1 MKANELPV
9 ITENLLA
16 AMQSDGYS
24 QKFLDSAV
32 WILELFSSYC
42 EKRGLHT
49 ISVDAAVL
57 FCKEQFGFDY
67 YEPSAS
73 LQHSIRRPLLSLF
86 EYYQTG
92 SYLRIHPKSVHT
104 KIPEAFGDLYLE
116 YWDVV
121 NKLDLAKSTR
131 KERLWMFSVHFNFI
145 AEQGI
150 TVPLDIRQEH
160 VHMFLDMHQKKY
172 ASSTM
177 AGQRTVLRE
186 LYDWLYEQRY
196 VSFSGKQAIPFVR
209 RDPRDKILSYYS
221 RDEIS
226 QMLSCIDTESRSGK
240 FAYAVV
246 SILAYLGIRAGDI
259 ICLKFSSIDW
269 ENNVICFNQ
278 QKTGKPLTLPLLDE
292 VKYPLLDYI
301 KNARPESR
309 DADYIFA
316 TACAPYT
323 RLNTTG
329 SVYHIVKKCM
339 NIAGIEYEGR
349 HHGSHA
355 LRTSLA
361 SDLLQNDVPISA
373 IAGILGHSSTR
384 ATEAYLTI
392 DETHLKELTLEVP
405 NE

>member
-240 FAYAVV
+240 FA
-246 SILAYLGIRAGDI
+246 
-259 ICLKFSSIDW
+259 
-269 ENNVICFNQ
+269 FNQ

-339 NIAGIEYEGR
+339 NIAGIEFEGR

>member
-1 MKANELPV
+1 MKTNEISV
-9 ITENLLA
+9 IAEKLFA

-24 QKFLDSAV
+24 QNFLDNSA
-32 WILELFSSYC
+32 WIINLFALYC
-42 EKRGLHT
+42 ERQNVQDVK
-49 ISVDAAVL
+49 IENAVQ
-57 FCKEQFGFDY
+57 FCQEQWGFDY
-67 YEPSAS
+67 YNPSANLQYS
-73 LQHSIRRPLLSLF
+73 LRRPLLSLF
-86 EYYQTG
+86 EYYETG
-92 SYLRIHPKSVHT
+92 SYLRYHPRSVHA
-104 KIPEAFGDLYLE
+104 KIPEAFGDLYYE

-121 NKLDLAKSTR
+121 NKLNLSKCSR
-131 KERLWMFSVHFNFI
+131 KERLWMFSVHFNYI
-145 AEQGI
+145 AGLGI

-160 VHMFLDMHQKKY
+160 VHEFLEMHQKKY
-172 ASSTM
+172 SSSTM

-186 LYDWLYEQRY
+186 LYDWLYEKRY
-196 VSFSGKQAIPFVR
+196 VTFSGRQAIPFVR

-221 RDEIS
+221 REEIS

-240 FAYAVV
+240 YAYAVV

-259 ICLKFSSIDW
+259 ICLKFSNIDW
-269 ENNVICFNQ
+269 ENNIICFNQ

-301 KNARPESR
+301 KNARPESK
-309 DADYIFA
+309 DAEYIFA
-316 TACAPYT
+316 TANAPYT
-323 RLNTTG
+323 RLNSTG
-329 SVYHIVKKCM
+329 SIYHIVKKCM

-361 SDLLQNDVPISA
+361 SDLLNNDVPISA

-384 ATEAYLTI
+384 STEAYLAI

>member
-9 ITENLLA
+9 ITEKLLA
-16 AMQSDGYS
+16 AMQSDGYK
-24 QKFLDSAV
+24 QAFLDNAAWV
-32 WILELFSSYC
+32 LDFFASYC
-42 EKRGLHT
+42 KKRDLQIIT
-49 ISVDAAVL
+49 IEAAVL
-57 FCKEQFGFDY
+57 FCQEQFGFDY
-67 YEPSAS
+67 YEPSAH
-73 LQHSIRRPLLSLF
+73 LQNSIRRPLLSLF

-92 SYLRIHPKSVHT
+92 SYLRIHPKSVHAN
-104 KIPEAFGDLYLE
+104 IPEAFGDLYLE

-121 NKLDLAKSTR
+121 NKLNLAKCTR
-131 KERLWMFSVHFNFI
+131 KVRLWMFSVHFSFI

-150 TVPLDIRQEH
+150 TAPLDIRQEH
-160 VHMFLDMHQKKY
+160 VHMFLEMHQKKY
-172 ASSTM
+172 ATSTM

-186 LYDWLYEQRY
+186 LYDWLYEKRY
-196 VSFSGKQAIPFVR
+196 VSFSGKQAIPFIR

-226 QMLSCIDTESRSGK
+226 QMLSCIDTERRSGK

-259 ICLKFSSIDW
+259 ICLKFSNIDW
-269 ENNVICFNQ
+269 ENNIICFNQ
-278 QKTGKPLTLPLLDE
+278 QKTGKPLTLPLLNE

-301 KNARPESR
+301 KNARPESK
-309 DADYIFA
+309 DTDYIFA

-323 RLNTTG
+323 RLNSTG
-329 SVYHIVKKCM
+329 SIYQIVKKCM
-339 NIAGIEYEGR
+339 DIAGIEYEGR

-361 SDLLQNDVPISA
+361 SDLLNNDVPISA
-373 IAGILGHSSTR
+373 IAGILGHSSTL

>member
-150 TVPLDIRQEH
+150 TVPLD
-160 VHMFLDMHQKKY
+160 
-172 ASSTM
+172 
-177 AGQRTVLRE
+177 LRE

-339 NIAGIEYEGR
+339 NIAGIEFEGR